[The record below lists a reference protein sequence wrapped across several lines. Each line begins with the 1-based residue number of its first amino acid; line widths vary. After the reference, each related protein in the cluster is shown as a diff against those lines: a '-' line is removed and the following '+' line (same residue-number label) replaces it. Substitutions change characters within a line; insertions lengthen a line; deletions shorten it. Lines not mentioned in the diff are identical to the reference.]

1 MELAALTIHELQD
14 KIRAG
19 EVTAM
24 QITRSVFER
33 IDALEEKV
41 HSYISLTKKEALAAA
56 ELADRDIKRGDIK
69 PLTGIPVA
77 LKDIICTRGVPT
89 TCASRMLQNYLSPYD
104 ATVVEKLAAAG
115 AIITGKTNTDEFAMG
130 SSTETSWFGPTH
142 NPWGQDLVPGG
153 SSGGSAAAVA
163 ADECI
168 AAVGA
173 DTGGSIRQPASLCG
187 VVGLR
192 PTYGLVSRFGLVS
205 LASSLD
211 QIGPLTKDVEDAA
224 IMLNVLAGHDSR
236 DATSVAA
243 ELPDYRTF
251 LGRDISGMRIGVP
264 KEYFVEGIDEDVL
277 RLIRQAIGTLEK
289 CGAQII
295 EISLPH
301 TKYCVPVYCVLVPAE
316 ASSNLAR
323 IDGIRYGFRAGDVED
338 LAGLYTQSRTEGF
351 GPEVKRRLIIGS
363 YWLSSVRRDACYGR
377 ATQVRT
383 LICREFD
390 EAFRKCDIILTPATP
405 TPAFK
410 IGEKTKDPLK
420 MYLSDM
426 FTIAAS
432 LAGIPAVCVPCGF
445 THAGL
450 PVGVQFMAGRFEE
463 GRLLQ
468 FASAF
473 EKNAAIE
480 KRRPAL

>member
-168 AAVGA
+168 AAVGS

-224 IMLNVLAGHDSR
+224 IMLNVLAGHDPR

-251 LGRDISGMRIGVP
+251 LGRDISGMRIGLP

-277 RLIRQAIGTLEK
+277 RLIRQAIKTMEK
-289 CGAQII
+289 CGAQIT

-301 TKYCVPVYCVLVPAE
+301 TQYCVPVYCIVVPAE

-323 IDGIRYGFRAGDVED
+323 IDGVRYGLRAERLED

-363 YWLSSVRRDACYGR
+363 YWLSSVRRDDCYGR
-377 ATQVRT
+377 ATRVRT

>member
-1 MELAALTIHELQD
+1 MGLAALTIHELQD

-19 EVTAM
+19 ETTAT

-77 LKDIICTRGVPT
+77 LKDIICTRSVPT

-142 NPWGQDLVPGG
+142 NPWGPDLVPGG

-168 AAVGA
+168 AAVGS

-224 IMLNVLAGHDSR
+224 IMLNVLAGHDPR

-243 ELPDYRTF
+243 ELPDYRGF
-251 LGRDISGMRIGVP
+251 LGRDISGMRVGVP

-277 RLIRQAIGTLEK
+277 RLIRQAIGIMEK
-289 CGAQII
+289 CGALIT

-301 TKYCVPVYCVLVPAE
+301 TKYCVPVYCVVVPAE

-323 IDGIRYGFRAGDVED
+323 IDGVRYGLRAEGLAD
-338 LAGLYTQSRTEGF
+338 LSSLFTQSRTEGF
-351 GPEVKRRLIIGS
+351 GPEVKRRLIIGA

-383 LICREFD
+383 LICRDFD

>member
-56 ELADRDIKRGDIK
+56 ELADRDIKRGNIK

-168 AAVGA
+168 AAVGS

-277 RLIRQAIGTLEK
+277 RLIRQAIGTMEK

-323 IDGIRYGFRAGDVED
+323 IDGIRYGLRAGDVED
-338 LAGLYTQSRTEGF
+338 LSSLYTRSRTEGF
-351 GPEVKRRLIIGS
+351 GPEVKRRLIIGA
-363 YWLSSVRRDACYGR
+363 YWLASVRRDDCYGR

-410 IGEKTKDPLK
+410 IGEKTKDPLR

>member
-1 MELAALTIHELQD
+1 MDLAAFTIHELQD

-19 EVTAM
+19 EVTAT
-24 QITRSVFER
+24 QITRAVFER
-33 IDALEEKV
+33 IDELEDKI
-41 HSYISLTKKEALAAA
+41 HSYISLTKKEALAEA

-89 TCASRMLQNYLSPYD
+89 TCASRMLQHYFSPYD

-142 NPWGQDLVPGG
+142 NPWDQDLVPGG

-168 AAVGA
+168 AAVGS

-251 LGRDISGMRIGVP
+251 LGRDISGMRVGVP

-277 RLIRQAIGTLEK
+277 RLIRQAIGTMEK
-289 CGAQII
+289 CGALIT

-301 TKYCVPVYCVLVPAE
+301 TKYCVPVYCIVVPAE

-323 IDGIRYGFRAGDVED
+323 IDGVRYGLRAEGLED
-338 LAGLYTQSRTEGF
+338 LEGLYTRSRTEGF
-351 GPEVKRRLIIGS
+351 GPEVKRRLIIGA

-383 LICREFD
+383 LICRDFD
-390 EAFRKCDIILTPATP
+390 DAFRKCDIILTPATP

-410 IGEKTKDPLK
+410 IGEKTKAPLK

>member
-168 AAVGA
+168 AAVGS

>member
-24 QITRSVFER
+24 QITRAVFER
-33 IDALEEKV
+33 IDALEDKI

-56 ELADRDIKRGDIK
+56 ELADRDIKRGDIE

-77 LKDIICTRGVPT
+77 LKDIICIKGAPT

-142 NPWGQDLVPGG
+142 NPWDQDLVPGG

-224 IMLNVLAGHDSR
+224 IMLNVLAGHDPR

-251 LGRDISGMRIGVP
+251 LGRDISGMRIGLP

-277 RLIRQAIGTLEK
+277 RLIRQAIKTMEK
-289 CGAQII
+289 CGAQIT

-301 TKYCVPVYCVLVPAE
+301 TQYCVPVYCIVVPAE

-323 IDGIRYGFRAGDVED
+323 IDGVRYGLRAERLED

-363 YWLSSVRRDACYGR
+363 YWLSSVRRDDCYGR
-377 ATQVRT
+377 ATRVRT

-426 FTIAAS
+426 FTIAPS

-445 THAGL
+445 TQAGL

>member
-1 MELAALTIHELQD
+1 MDLAAFTIHELQD

-19 EVTAM
+19 EVTAT
-24 QITRSVFER
+24 QITRAVFER
-33 IDALEEKV
+33 IDELEDKI
-41 HSYISLTKKEALAAA
+41 HSYISLTKKEALAEA

-89 TCASRMLQNYLSPYD
+89 TCASRMLQHYFSPYD

-168 AAVGA
+168 AAVGS

-351 GPEVKRRLIIGS
+351 GPEVKRRLIIGA

-383 LICREFD
+383 LICRDFD
-390 EAFRKCDIILTPATP
+390 DAFRKCDIILTPATP